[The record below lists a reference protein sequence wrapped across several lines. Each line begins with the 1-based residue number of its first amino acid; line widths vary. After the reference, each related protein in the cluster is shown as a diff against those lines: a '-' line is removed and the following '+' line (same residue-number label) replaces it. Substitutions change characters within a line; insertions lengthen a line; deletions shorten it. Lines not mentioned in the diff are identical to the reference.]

1 MREEIID
8 DLEAPV
14 RPRPLLGELPLLREN
29 FDPIAFF
36 LILIAGAAVLIMA
49 LKLRLFPLWIEFL
62 NSNAF
67 LRVSTYPL
75 LISAVIILAGLIFQT
90 YFWTRYKPLT
100 PRPGESVDWPFVS
113 VIMPALNEEELVGK
127 SIDSIFAADYP
138 ADRLEVVCVNDG
150 STDMTYYHML
160 RARQKYGN
168 RVKVIHFRKNL
179 GKRHAFYAGLKK
191 SRGEIIVSVDTD
203 SRIGRSALKNIVL
216 PLIRDERTGA
226 VAGRVAAL
234 NEKDNLLT
242 RMLAI
247 RYSISFDFG
256 RAYQSVFGTVLVCPG
271 ALTAYRRS
279 LLMKFIRGWLNQTF
293 WGAPCKHGEDRAL
306 TNEILKLGYFTRY
319 QSNAVVYT
327 QIPPRIRQ
335 MNRMY
340 LRWTRS
346 YVRETILFA
355 RFMFTKYRKEHR
367 LLPIFDFIILNL
379 LHPFHLLAVAVIAY
393 SFVVNPLFIIRHLAF
408 LVATSFVLSL
418 YNLRTNRSLSFLYGV
433 PYAMVTA
440 FLLWWIVPYSFLTLR
455 NQSWLTR

>member
-1 MREEIID
+1 MREEIFD
-8 DLEAPV
+8 DAGVPL
-14 RPRPLLGELPLLREN
+14 RPLFAEIFFLKEK
-29 FDPIAFF
+29 FDPIALF
-36 LILIAGAAVLIMA
+36 LILIGGAAVLMIT

-67 LRVSTYPL
+67 LRIFAYPF
-75 LISAVIILAGLIFQT
+75 LISAALIVGGLVFQT
-90 YFWTRYKPLT
+90 YFWARYKPMVQ
-100 PRPGESVDWPFVS
+100 RPGEPVEWPFVS
-113 VIMPALNEEELVGK
+113 VIMPALNEQELVAK
-127 SIDSIFAADYP
+127 SIDSIFTGDYP
-138 ADRLEVVCVNDG
+138 ADKLEVICVNDG
-150 STDMTYYHML
+150 SSDMTYYHML
-160 RARQKYGN
+160 RARSKYGD
-168 RVKVIHFRKNL
+168 RVKVINFRNNL

-191 SRGEIIVSVDTD
+191 SKGEIIVSVDTD
-203 SRIGRSALKNIVL
+203 SQVGRSSLRNLVL
-216 PLIRDERTGA
+216 PLIRDKRTGA

-234 NEKDNLLT
+234 NEKENLLT

-271 ALTAYRRS
+271 ALTAYRKS
-279 LLMKFIRGWLNQTF
+279 LLMTFIRGWLNQTF
-293 WGAPCKHGEDRAL
+293 LGAPCKHGEDRAL
-306 TNEILKLGYFTRY
+306 SNAILKLGYFTRY

-327 QIPPRIRQ
+327 QIPPRVRQ

-346 YVRETILFA
+346 YVRETILFSK
-355 RFMFTKYRKEHR
+355 FMFTRYRKKHR

-379 LHPFHLLAVAVIAY
+379 LHPFHLLALAVIVY

-408 LVATSFVLSL
+408 LVASSFVLSL
-418 YNLRTNRSLSFLYGV
+418 YYLRTNRSLSFLYGV

-440 FLLWWIVPYSFLTLR
+440 FMMWWIVPYSALTLK

>member
-8 DLEAPV
+8 DRDASV
-14 RPRPLLGELPLLREN
+14 RPRPILGEFRFFREN

-36 LILIAGAAVLIMA
+36 LILISGAAVLILA
-49 LKLRLFPLWIEFL
+49 LKFRLLPLWVEFL

-67 LRVSTYPL
+67 LRAVTYPL
-75 LISAVIILAGLIFQT
+75 IGSAALLLAGLVFQT
-90 YFWTRYKPLT
+90 YFWTRYKPMTL
-100 PRPGESVDWPFVS
+100 RPGESVDWPFVS
-113 VIMPALNEEELVGK
+113 VIMPALNEEEMVGK
-127 SIDSIFAADYP
+127 SIDSIFAGDYP
-138 ADRLEVVCVNDG
+138 ADRLEVICINDG
-150 STDMTYYHML
+150 STDLTYYHML
-160 RARQKYGN
+160 RARQKFGS
-168 RVKVIHFRKNL
+168 RVKIINFRKNL
-179 GKRHAFYAGLKK
+179 GKRRAFYAGLKISK
-191 SRGEIIVSVDTD
+191 GEVIVSVDTD
-203 SRIGRSALKNIVL
+203 SRVGRSALRNIVL

-271 ALTAYRRS
+271 ALTAYRKI
-279 LLMKFIRGWLNQTF
+279 LLVKFIRGWLNQTF

-306 TNEILKLGYFTRY
+306 SNEILKLGYYTRY
-319 QSNAVVYT
+319 QSTAVVYT

-355 RFMFTKYRKEHR
+355 RFMFTKYRRKHR
-367 LLPIFDFIILNL
+367 VLPVLDFIILNL

-393 SFVVNPLFIIRHLAF
+393 SIVVNPLFILRHLAF
-408 LVATSFVLSL
+408 LVASSFVLSL
-418 YNLRTNRSLSFLYGV
+418 YYLRTNRSLSFLYGI
-433 PYAMVTA
+433 PYALVTA
-440 FLLWWIVPYSFLTLR
+440 FLLWWIVPYSVLTLR